1 MKMSTEKQYWQP
13 PEFVSREQCIKDTE
27 EMLGKPDLQLKQTED
42 IFRINL
48 LGMEWDLGMMVYEPD
63 DLGRIP
69 TGADGKKAG
78 FFLLHGGSGD
88 FRGIERHSK
97 LLANKFGFKV
107 VAGTFPG
114 RFYFPDPSRNWPDD
128 TIHADGTVRTPI
140 WKQGELIQRDEYDV
154 VKDPSKRNRYGTRTL
169 ARAKPDTNFWF
180 RMAAWP
186 AAFEEGMIEA
196 CRRHFP
202 ENEFSIYGQGHS
214 TGGPFICM
222 LSQRIP
228 NMAGVC
234 ATEHSPFGYL
244 CCERDKWGG
253 DMGKI
258 SGFEKVEKKGK
269 ARTDPFNELYIRTWR
284 DLARYQGPEALGQE
298 GPTAL
303 MRLPAIMEDIL
314 DAWETAKS
322 RPQFKAEYLVTHAIT
337 DSLAEAARVSAA
349 RLKMNNDETDALVK
363 RFVSYTRERSGSD
376 LKPVPPF
383 LFEISKDSR
392 DHSPEVYEEVIM
404 PGFRAMKPAP
414 KIGITRFGAGV
425 HSFWKAEKDLPVGIV
440 PSVLKSWDQAVRG
453 GYFL

>member
-1 MKMSTEKQYWQP
+1 MAKQENHWQP
-13 PEFVSREQCIKDTE
+13 PEFIPREQCIKDTE
-27 EMLGKPDLQLKQTED
+27 EVLARPDIPIKQTED
-42 IFRINL
+42 IFRIHV
-48 LGMEWDLGMMVYEPD
+48 LGMDWDLGMMVYEP
-63 DLGRIP
+63 REPSKIP
-69 TGADGKKAG
+69 AGADGKKAG

-97 LLANKFGFKV
+97 MLAEKFGYKV

-114 RFYFPDPSRNWPDD
+114 RFYFPDPSRDWPGD
-128 TIHADGTVRTPI
+128 TIHPDGTVRTPI
-140 WKQGELIQRDEYDV
+140 WRQGEKIEPDEYDV

-202 ENEFSIYGQGHS
+202 EKEFSVYGQGHS

-244 CCERDKWGG
+244 CLARDQWGG

-258 SGFEKVEKKGK
+258 GGYAKVEEKGK

-298 GPTAL
+298 GPAAL
-303 MRLPAIMEDIL
+303 MRLPAIMEDIF
-314 DAWETAKS
+314 DAWEKAKS
-322 RPQFKAEYLVTHAIT
+322 RPQFKAEYIVTHAIAE
-337 DSLAEAARVSAA
+337 SLAEGARVSAA
-349 RLKMNNDETDALVK
+349 RLKMNQDETEALVQ
-363 RFVSYTRERSGSD
+363 RFVGYTRELSGPEV
-376 LKPVPPF
+376 KPVPPF

-392 DHSPEVYEEVIM
+392 DHSPEVYQEVIL

-414 KIGITRFGAGV
+414 KIALTRFGAGV
-425 HSFWKAEKDLPVGIV
+425 HSFWKAEKDLPAG
-440 PSVLKSWDQAVRG
+440 
-453 GYFL
+453 